1 MVPAVLREQS
11 RERTNDRTVRPRWPR
26 SRDLTA
32 EHRELMTQYQDLGI
46 FRRL

>member
-1 MVPAVLREQS
+1 MSREQT
-11 RERTNDRTVRPRWPR
+11 RERGKDRPVRPRRPG